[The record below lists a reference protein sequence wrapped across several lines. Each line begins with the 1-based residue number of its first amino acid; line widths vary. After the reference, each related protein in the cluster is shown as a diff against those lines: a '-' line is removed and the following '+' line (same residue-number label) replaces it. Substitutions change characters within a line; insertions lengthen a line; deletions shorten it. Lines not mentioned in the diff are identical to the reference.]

1 VRTSALPEIAE
12 DSNQSR
18 WDRAR
23 LRLFLPI
30 GLIVAVAVVCLIIAI
45 VTSARRAN
53 EVTLD
58 RDEQLLQQAI
68 AGRAIRMLREVESVA
83 ATNGATEKIRETY
96 DPLWTESR
104 VGNWLQVYF
113 GHDLVLVVDG
123 SDHVQYGRARHRRC
137 RGH

>member
-1 VRTSALPEIAE
+1 MGTSAQPDIAE

-45 VTSARRAN
+45 LTSARRAD

-58 RDEQLLQQAI
+58 REDQLLEQAI
-68 AGRAIRMLREVESVA
+68 ADRGTRVLREVESVA
-83 ATNGATEKIRETY
+83 ATNGATQKIREEY
-96 DPLWTESR
+96 DPSM
-104 VGNWLQVYF
+104 
-113 GHDLVLVVDG
+113 DG
-123 SDHVQYGRARHRRC
+123 EPRRQLAGGFL
-137 RGH
+137 RP